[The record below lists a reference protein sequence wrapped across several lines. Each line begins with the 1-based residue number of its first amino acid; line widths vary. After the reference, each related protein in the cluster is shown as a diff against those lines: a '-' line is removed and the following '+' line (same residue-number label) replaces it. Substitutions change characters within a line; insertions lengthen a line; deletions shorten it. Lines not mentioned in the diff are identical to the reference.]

1 MKDATKE
8 MTQPC
13 LHSTLHVISLVAT
26 QVRARLARTTP
37 SKGLSGLW
45 RGPSAGLFA
54 GRVWPL
60 SCLRSALA
68 LGPRRRL
75 LALDVALLPQV
86 LGTIVAWLPGHGRD
100 IRLWHILHDDGDEE
114 VSPTRPL

>member
-1 MKDATKE
+1 M
-8 MTQPC
+8 
-13 LHSTLHVISLVAT
+13 
-26 QVRARLARTTP
+26 
-37 SKGLSGLW
+37 
-45 RGPSAGLFA
+45 
-54 GRVWPL
+54 
-60 SCLRSALA
+60 
-68 LGPRRRL
+68 